1 MVYREKL
8 RGPAAA
14 QVIDEMDR
22 LMRQAYQDWLPFVTA
37 AASRPPARSSS
48 GGAASA
54 APALG
59 SRVLKF
65 VASATLTR
73 DPSKI
78 ERLGLHCP
86 RCIALGSAD
95 HRQASSH
102 CDTPSDSRAMEL

>member
-1 MVYREKL
+1 MTWAV
-8 RGPAAA
+8 AA

-22 LMRQAYQDWLPFVTA
+22 LMRQAYQDWLPFVTEA
-37 AASRPPARSSS
+37 TSRSASCAASS
-48 GGAASA
+48 
-54 APALG
+54 APASG

-73 DPSKI
+73 DPSKL

-95 HRQASSH
+95 HRQAPPAVP
-102 CDTPSDSRAMEL
+102 TRFQ